1 MFRGV
6 ASPYTCR
13 PRPTN
18 FWFDH
23 STACIINYALL
34 ERAKKIRG
42 STYCWGQYVLV
53 MSQVVTAP
61 RLSVN
66 IQRILWGRTLYFL
79 LFGRVSTS
87 SVLTPSHLQIGM
99 FFRYVWRIQE
109 TNWTLLVPCYLSNSV
124 TQRSYVLF
132 TTRSSN
138 TWDATTKPRFDAKHR
153 FQKRSFRTLRRQ
165 DERWRWGSTGLY
177 FHDPQSNLRGLSG
190 VSFKLVRHWLC
201 CKCLSCALGC
211 VDVLR
216 PTLTAASTGT
226 RLCEKLK
233 RC

>member
-1 MFRGV
+1 M
-6 ASPYTCR
+6 

-42 STYCWGQYVLV
+42 STYCWGQCVLV

-87 SVLTPSHLQIGM
+87 FVLTPSHLQIGM

-132 TTRSSN
+132 ATRSSN
-138 TWDATTKPRFDAKHR
+138 TWEMPLPNHGLVAKHR
-153 FQKRSFRTLRRQ
+153 FQKRNFRTLRRQ
-165 DERWRWGSTGLY
+165 DESWTWGSTALY
-177 FHDPQSNLRGLSG
+177 LYDPRFNLRGLSG
-190 VSFKLVRHWLC
+190 VSFNLVRHWLRC
-201 CKCLSCALGC
+201 NYSKLHVMCS
-211 VDVLR
+211 
-216 PTLTAASTGT
+216 
-226 RLCEKLK
+226 RLCGSTWADANCCISRHSLVWKA
-233 RC
+233 